1 VKKRERQKEGR
12 VREERARK
20 KLKEWEKREIKKVI
34 MVVKEERKGRKGAVD
49 SKKWREKEREVLAL
63 ERKRKRIAWWRKES
77 E

>member
-1 VKKRERQKEGR
+1 MRVKKRERQKEGR

-49 SKKWREKEREVLAL
+49 SKK
-63 ERKRKRIAWWRKES
+63 
-77 E
+77 